1 MCKYF
6 PVWLIYAKEW
16 FIYRIDLFFF
26 LFPES
31 RIMITKERE
40 GERMRKKLIFLD
52 LDGTLWHGD
61 HQIPPK
67 HAGCDRNCPAQR
79 PQSVFQYRPEPGRS
93 TEKAFLNRKD
103 SWFSSLEKMLG
114 SSFFDRRS
122 HHKRG
127 SPFHFKSTDENE
139 PL

>member
-61 HQIPPK
+61 HQIPQSTLD
-67 HAGCDRNCPAQR
+67 AIETARRNGHK
-79 PQSVFQYRPEPGRS
+79 VFSNTGRS
-93 TEKAFLNRKD
+93 QAEVPKKL
-103 SWFSSLEKMLG
+103 S
-114 SSFFDRRS
+114 
-122 HHKRG
+122 
-127 SPFHFKSTDENE
+127 
-139 PL
+139 